1 MKKVK
6 YLIKYTPILYSAYF
20 YFFSLLLRVFGC
32 FVKTDSKMI
41 LFNSF
46 GGRKYDDSPRAIFEK
61 MIMDTRFDDYKLVW
75 AVNNPENFDIPKRA
89 KVVKDY
95 SFAFFIYALKAKVW
109 ITNSS
114 MEHGLCFKKKSTIYI
129 NTWHGSAIKF
139 LGKDVKEEGK
149 SFKGKST
156 SKEDA
161 FYTQSEFDEYVFK
174 RAFGKKESD
183 FKRFGLP
190 RNDEL
195 SCIDSKQVDVI
206 KGNLGID
213 KSKKVILYAPTFRE
227 YSRSATNEI
236 TQEMHIDLFRWEREM
251 GDKYI
256 LLVRVH
262 YEVAKLLDFTAHQSV
277 INVSDYPH
285 LNDLLIIS
293 DAMISDYSSIFF
305 DYSIL
310 HRPMLCFA
318 YDIEEYSKN
327 RGMYLDIRKDLP
339 SQIVEDETILFDEI
353 KNVFNHYERECEK
366 TVEFQKRYVSE
377 YGHASVKTCDY
388 LWSVLSKK

>member
-1 MKKVK
+1 MNK
-6 YLIKYTPILYSAYF
+6 IKYIIKYSPLIYNLYF
-20 YFFSLLLRVFGC
+20 YVFSGLIRLLGV
-32 FVKTDSKMI
+32 FVKTDNNLI

-46 GGRKYDDSPRAIFEK
+46 GGRKYDDSPRAIFES
-61 MIMDTRFDDYKLVW
+61 MLADERFNNYTLVW
-75 AVNNPENFDIPKRA
+75 ALNEPEKFTLPERA
-89 KVVKDY
+89 VVVKDY
-95 SFAFFIYALKAKVW
+95 TLQFFINALKAKVW

-129 NTWHGSAIKF
+129 NTWHGSAIKY

-161 FYTQSEFDEYVFK
+161 FYTQSEFDEYVAK
-174 RAFGKKESD
+174 RAFGKTESEL
-183 FKRFGLP
+183 KRFGLP

-195 SCIDSKQVDVI
+195 ACFKSDKANSIREELKIDPSKR
-206 KGNLGID
+206 
-213 KSKKVILYAPTFRE
+213 VILYAPTFRE
-227 YSRSATNEI
+227 YSRSSTNEI
-236 TQEMHIDLFRWEREM
+236 TQEMHIDLTRWDREM

-262 YEVAKLLDFTAHQSV
+262 YEVAKLLDFTAHRSV

-293 DAMISDYSSIFF
+293 DAMVSDYSSIFI

-318 YDIEEYSKN
+318 YDIDEYTRK
-327 RGMYLDIRKDLP
+327 RGMYLDIKKELPCNLVFSEDDLYG
-339 SQIVEDETILFDEI
+339 EI
-353 KNVFNHYERECEK
+353 GRVFQQYNCYCNK
-366 TVEFQKRYVSE
+366 TAQFQKKYVTAC
-377 YGHASVKTCDY
+377 GNASKTTCDY
-388 LWSVLSKK
+388 LADKLQR

>member
-1 MKKVK
+1 MNK
-6 YLIKYTPILYSAYF
+6 IKYIIKYSPIIYNLYF
-20 YFFSLLLRVFGC
+20 YVLSGLIRLFGVFI
-32 FVKTDSKMI
+32 KTDNHLI

-46 GGRKYDDSPRAIFEK
+46 GGRRYDDSPRAIFES
-61 MIMDTRFDDYKLVW
+61 MAVDERFRNYTLVW
-75 AVNNPENFDIPKRA
+75 ALNEPEKYVLPDRA
-89 KVVKDY
+89 IVVKDY
-95 SFAFFIYALKAKVW
+95 TFQFFIYALKAKVW

-139 LGKDVKEEGK
+139 LGKDAKDEGK
-149 SFKGKST
+149 SFKGKSI

-174 RAFGKKESD
+174 RAFGKKDSD

-195 SCIDSKQVDVI
+195 ACFDSRKVDAI
-206 KGNLGID
+206 KDNLGID
-213 KSKKVILYAPTFRE
+213 RSKRVILYAPTFRE
-227 YSRSATNEI
+227 YSRNASNEI
-236 TQEMHIDLFRWEREM
+236 TQEMYIDMDRWDRDM

-285 LNDLLIIS
+285 LNDLLIVS
-293 DAMISDYSSIFF
+293 DILISDYSSIFF

-318 YDIEEYSKN
+318 YDIEEYQKN
-327 RGMYLDIRKDLP
+327 RGMYLDIRKELP
-339 SQIVEDETILFDEI
+339 CKISENEEELFNEVET
-353 KNVFNHYERECEK
+353 VFSHYDDFCKK
-366 TVEFQKRYVSE
+366 TEQFQKKYLTV
-377 YGHASVKTCDY
+377 YGEASKKTCDY
-388 LWSVLSKK
+388 ILGML